1 MQNKIHINAILSQKA
16 SKNQFMI
23 VQTLQTI
30 FKRDLNRLKQ
40 EIQLYPNESQIWK
53 IQKGITN
60 SAGNLCLHLV
70 GNLNT
75 YIGNTYGNSNYVRNR
90 ELEFSL
96 KDIPRSELIH
106 QIEQTILVVD
116 HALDN
121 LSEKELLMEF
131 PVLVFETTTSNEFM
145 LIHLTTHLTFHL
157 GQINYHRRLMGE

>member
-1 MQNKIHINAILSQKA
+1 
-16 SKNQFMI
+16 MI
-23 VQTLQTI
+23 VQTLKTI

-40 EIQLYPNESQIWK
+40 EIELYPNESQIWK

-106 QIEQTILVVD
+106 QIEQTILVVE

-121 LSEKELLMEF
+121 LSEKELLMDF
-131 PVLVFETTTSNEFM
+131 PLLVFEKTTSTEFM

-157 GQINYHRRLMGE
+157 GQINYHRRLLEE

>member
-1 MQNKIHINAILSQKA
+1 MQNKIYINAILSQKA

-23 VQTLQTI
+23 VQTLKTI

-53 IQKGITN
+53 IKKGITN

>member
-1 MQNKIHINAILSQKA
+1 MQNKIYINAILSQKA

-23 VQTLQTI
+23 VQTLKTI

-121 LSEKELLMEF
+121 LSEKELLIEF
-131 PVLVFETTTSNEFM
+131 PVLVFETTTSNGFM